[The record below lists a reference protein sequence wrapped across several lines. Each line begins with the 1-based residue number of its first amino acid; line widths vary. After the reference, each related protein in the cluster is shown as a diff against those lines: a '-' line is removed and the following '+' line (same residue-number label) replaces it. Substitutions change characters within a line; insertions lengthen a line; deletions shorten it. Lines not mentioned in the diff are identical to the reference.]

1 MNTSKTI
8 KIAAVIATVLMAANV
23 RAHGDRIEDN
33 SGEAKTAIAEV
44 VYDNPAYSRGIH
56 SYPNPIAEHPMGKAR
71 AIYVDK
77 AYGQAIYSYPGNW
90 R

>member
-1 MNTSKTI
+1 MNTISTI

-23 RAHGDRIEDN
+23 HAHGDRIEAHG
-33 SGEAKTAIAEV
+33 GEAATRIVEV
-44 VYDNPAYSRGIH
+44 VYDNPAYNRGIH
-56 SYPNPIAEHPMGKAR
+56 GYANPVAAQTIGKVR